1 MSLVVFSNDMVSQQ
15 FVSSCMDQT
24 VTIWIPTNSLY
35 SFVVAGPASVSL

>member
-24 VTIWIPTNSLY
+24 VTNMDTN
-35 SFVVAGPASVSL
+35 